1 MDKIGGNNEKPWI
14 KGVYAGIEITTIDP
28 THTIRFHDLNDIYI
42 YIFVD
47 LTFNLHLTANTRYL

>member
-1 MDKIGGNNEKPWI
+1 MDKIGGNNEKPWLD
-14 KGVYAGIEITTIDP
+14 TTIDP
-28 THTIRFHDLNDIYI
+28 THTICFHDLNDIYI